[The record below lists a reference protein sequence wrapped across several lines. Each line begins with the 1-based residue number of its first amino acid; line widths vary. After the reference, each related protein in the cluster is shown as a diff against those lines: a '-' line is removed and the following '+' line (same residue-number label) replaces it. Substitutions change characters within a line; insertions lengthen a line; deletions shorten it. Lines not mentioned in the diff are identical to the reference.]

1 MPERYKVRYA
11 ASADDVLSELQ
22 TFIEYIKS
30 GPVIAM
36 LPSALHGISS
46 QDAGEVAKWQEQ
58 IAKVRRKTCP
68 LGAMVSFWLDLPLR
82 DVHRSSAA
90 AQRARRQRWLRT
102 TLGRQTPGIAPD
114 DVSAGDGGRSG
125 VSQQR
130 S

>member
-68 LGAMVSFWLDLPLR
+68 VGAMVSFWLDLL
-82 DVHRSSAA
+82 DEMFTGA
-90 AQRARRQRWLRT
+90 RQRLNE
-102 TLGRQTPGIAPD
+102 LGARDGCAPPLVGKTPGIAPD